1 MDIKS
6 QKARARLQ
14 AKAKRREAINPGAS
28 IELIRNFP
36 ALRFRGTVISGFWP
50 IGDEIDVRPL
60 LDALQSMGHT
70 LALPCTPRVGHP
82 LILRRWASTDRLKK
96 GAFNTREPLSSAPE
110 IRPDV
115 VLLPLLAFT
124 ASGMRLGYG
133 GGFYDRT
140 LAKLKSEGDVF
151 ACGIAYAA
159 QEAAHLPTDA
169 YDHPLDGMLT
179 EKEFR
184 VFS

>member
-14 AKAKRREAINPGAS
+14 AKAKRAAAQDPSAAC
-28 IELIRNFP
+28 ELIRHFP
-36 ALRFRGTVISGFWP
+36 APKFRGAVVSGFWP
-50 IGDEIDVRPL
+50 IGDELDVRPL
-60 LDALQSMGHT
+60 LNVLHDTGHR
-70 LALPCTPRVGHP
+70 LALPCTPRVGLP
-82 LILRRWASTDRLKK
+82 LILREWTPNDKLVK
-96 GAFNTREPLSSAPE
+96 GSFKTREPATSRPE
-110 IRPDV
+110 IQPDL

-140 LAKLKSEGDVF
+140 LAKLKSEGEVF
-151 ACGIAYAA
+151 ACGVAYAA
-159 QEAAHLPTDA
+159 QEAAHLPTDT
-169 YDHPLDGMLT
+169 YDSPLDAILT

-184 VFS
+184 MFA

>member
-14 AKAKRREAINPGAS
+14 AKAKRAEAQDPAAAY
-28 IELIRNFP
+28 ELIQHFP
-36 ALRFRGTVISGFWP
+36 APQFRKAVVSGFWP
-50 IGDEIDVRPL
+50 IGDELDIRPL
-60 LDALQSMGHT
+60 LGALHDMGHR
-70 LALPCTPRVGHP
+70 LALPCTPRVGLP
-82 LILRRWASTDRLKK
+82 LVLREWSPTDTLIK
-96 GAFNTREPLSSAPE
+96 GSFNTREPAKSQPE

-151 ACGIAYAA
+151 ACGVAYAA
-159 QEAAHLPTDA
+159 QEAAHLPTDE
-169 YDHPLDGMLT
+169 YDSPLDAILT

-184 VFS
+184 VFA